1 MRYST
6 TSMIAGVLPR
16 VTSGLGFISTR
27 QGYRFMTVL
36 LQRQTLVRNI
46 EICGLGGL
54 MIQWSV
60 TLTGPIKNQTPT
72 TVCACLPTAGQT
84 TRVTSNSDTSAREV
98 ILYM

>member
-1 MRYST
+1 
-6 TSMIAGVLPR
+6 
-16 VTSGLGFISTR
+16 
-27 QGYRFMTVL
+27 
-36 LQRQTLVRNI
+36 
-46 EICGLGGL
+46 